1 MVFEL
6 LLLTLL
12 DAGVGGAGSTGP
24 QTVAALPYWNLDGGT
39 TSVLAHRAAVTEAS
53 PWLYGL
59 DANGD
64 IRPQDTKDGATQV
77 ARLHA
82 AGLRLVPTI
91 ANFMD
96 GAWQPRS
103 VQRMLHDPAALAA
116 HVRALVELVRTRD
129 YAGIDIDYEELTA
142 ADRTVFTE
150 FLTQLANAL
159 HADQKLLSVDLF
171 AKTTDA
177 GYDQR
182 NRAQD
187 YPAIGA
193 VADQVRVMAYDYH
206 WSTSAPGPIAPLP
219 WVRSVLAYATA
230 TIPPGKV
237 ILGIPLYGYDWV
249 GDQAEAV
256 TWTQVYGRSKE
267 FGAQVRWDAATS
279 SPHLSYVDTNQV
291 THQVWFENAYS
302 ASAKFDLAR
311 QFRLGGVYL
320 WMFGAE
326 DDLVWSKLA
335 THWLPAGTAGPAPT
349 KGE

>member
-12 DAGVGGAGSTGP
+12 DAGVGGAGSGGP

-39 TSVLAHRAAVTEAS
+39 RSVLAHRSSLTEAA

-59 DANGD
+59 DVNGR
-64 IRPQDTKDGATQV
+64 IQPQATPDGVAQV
-77 ARLHA
+77 ARLRA
-82 AGLRLVPTI
+82 AGLRIVPTI
-91 ANFMD
+91 ANFTD
-96 GAWQPRS
+96 GSWQPLS
-103 VQRMLHDPAALAA
+103 VQRMLHDPAAMAA
-116 HVRALVELVRTRD
+116 HVRALAGLVRSQD

-142 ADRTVFTE
+142 ADRTAFTE
-150 FLTQLANAL
+150 FLTQLAGAL
-159 HADQKLLSVDLF
+159 HADRKLLSVDVF

-182 NRAQD
+182 NKAQD

-193 VADQVRVMAYDYH
+193 LADQVRVMAYDYH

-237 ILGIPLYGYDWV
+237 ILGVPLYGYDWV
-249 GDQAEAV
+249 GEQGEAV

-267 FGAQVRWDAATS
+267 FGAQVDWDAASS
-279 SPHLSYVDTNQV
+279 SPHVTYVDTHGV
-291 THQVWFENAYS
+291 RHQVWFENAYS

-311 QFRLGGVYL
+311 QFHLGGVYL

-326 DDLVWSKLA
+326 DDLIWAKLA
-335 THWLPAGTAGPAPT
+335 THWLPAGTGPAPS